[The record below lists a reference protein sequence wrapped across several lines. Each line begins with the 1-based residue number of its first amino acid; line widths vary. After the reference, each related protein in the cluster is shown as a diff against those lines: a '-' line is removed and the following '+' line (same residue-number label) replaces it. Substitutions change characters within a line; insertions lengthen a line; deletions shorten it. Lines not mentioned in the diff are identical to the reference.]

1 MSVPLRIGMIGA
13 GFNARF
19 HVQSLISVREAELGG
34 VMSRTRASA
43 ESLADYARELNIGD
57 ANVHED
63 PESLAADP
71 NGTQPALTFHD
82 GLEVAE
88 LMAACYMSAE
98 RGETVDLR
106 TADLSGFEPAVSL
119 GTWRP

>member
-19 HVQSLISVREAELGG
+19 HVESLISVREAELGG

-43 ESLADYARELNIGD
+43 ELLADYARELNIGD
-57 ANVHED
+57 ANEHE
-63 PESLAADP
+63 
-71 NGTQPALTFHD
+71 TI
-82 GLEVAE
+82 
-88 LMAACYMSAE
+88 
-98 RGETVDLR
+98 DLR